1 MLPRPWTNFQI
12 QKCYQNEP
20 KFHGVY
26 SINNLPKINN
36 KANVL
41 NVDKFKL
48 IWNHLI
54 DLYTSGNNG
63 SASSDAA
70 YFESCEVEHIPK
82 ETKKLIGNK
91 IPFQIFIEY
100 KHVIG

>member
-12 QKCYQNEP
+12 QKYYQNEP

-26 SINNLPKINN
+26 SVNNLPKINN
-36 KANVL
+36 EANVL
-41 NVDKFKL
+41 NVDEFKS

-54 DLYTSGNNG
+54 DLYTNGNNG

-70 YFESCEVEHIPK
+70 YFER
-82 ETKKLIGNK
+82 N
-91 IPFQIFIEY
+91 
-100 KHVIG
+100 